1 MTEASIAGSPF
12 PVSDT
17 FSRLS
22 VGSEGVEG
30 LVENLAAALG

>member
-17 FSRLS
+17 SIRLS
-22 VGSEGVEG
+22 VGSEGIEG